1 MLILFRAIGIDEP
14 LQWLH
19 AFVQDTEDDD
29 ILHAGRTGGNVVVEN
44 MRSRMTAGGSAGE
57 MEGTHARPQFVA
69 AA

>member
-29 ILHAGRTGGNVVVEN
+29 ILRAVHACHKMIIEN
-44 MRSRMTAGGSAGE
+44 MRCGMTPGSGAGK
-57 MEGTHARPQFVA
+57 MQ
-69 AA
+69 